1 MQKVFTLKEVAERI
15 GVRQH
20 QVTYLL
26 NSKDS
31 SLEPERVGNRRLF
44 TNSDIR
50 KIAEA
55 LGKEVRD
62 A

>member
-1 MQKVFTLKEVAERI
+1 MQKIFTLKEVAEKL

-31 SLEPERVGNRRLF
+31 SLEPKRVGNRRLF
-44 TNSDIR
+44 TEADIK
-50 KIAEA
+50 KIAKA

-62 A
+62 V